1 MTGDRKMPS
10 VPEVALQLPETTK
23 VAAMAS
29 ESGTISGPMEPP
41 DRSFDRLRADLYQL
55 ALRLICIAT
64 SATAMSLMVTAK
76 QSSTVSIYGFEL
88 PVHSKWSFSDAFE

>member
-1 MTGDRKMPS
+1 MSS
-10 VPEVALQLPETTK
+10 VPEVAVQLPETTK

-29 ESGTISGPMEPP
+29 ESSTINELMEPP
-41 DRSFDRLRADLYQL
+41 ERSFDRLRADLYQL

-64 SATAMSLMVTAK
+64 STTAMTLMVTAK
-76 QSSTVSIYGFEL
+76 ESSTVSIYGFEL